1 ECGLSGGA
9 EYYRFTGADRRVG
22 AQGPG
27 RTLAVGQPEGLPA
40 PLDHRGVALA
50 IRADAIDPGRR
61 IETQRLHLRTRQGH
75 LEGAHL
81 RVEAVEDLEL
91 TAAGSPAPRDH
102 RGVAR
107 AIRADAIDPGRRI
120 ETPRL
125 HLRTRQGHL
134 EGAHLRVEAVEDL
147 DLTVG
152 VPHDAGAVGGRV
164 ADIALGLA
172 LVG

>member
-27 RTLAVGQPEGLPA
+27 RALAVGQPEGLPA

-81 RVEAVEDLEL
+81 RVEAVEDL
-91 TAAGSPAPRDH
+91 
-102 RGVAR
+102 
-107 AIRADAIDPGRRI
+107 
-120 ETPRL
+120 
-125 HLRTRQGHL
+125 
-134 EGAHLRVEAVEDL
+134 

-152 VPHDAGAVGGRV
+152 VPHDAGAVGGGV

-172 LVG
+172 LVGQSSGFEALGGRQTVDDPQVRLLLGMMRE